1 MEFSI
6 TKKSLLDCL
15 SHFQSVVER
24 RNTIPIL
31 SNLKISALEGGLSL
45 TATDLALELS
55 ESLTANVTATGGI
68 TIPSQ
73 LFFEIIRKAPESSQI
88 SLKQDDKSGSV
99 IVFFGKSKFSLPTL
113 PVEDFPVMDSDNL
126 DAEIT
131 LKATDLKM
139 LINNS
144 KFCMG
149 LDESRQYLNGI
160 FLHTNGEFILAV
172 ATDGHRLS
180 KCSVSGKLDKKFDGI
195 IIPKKSVFEIS
206 KLLEDYDENVK
217 INFSKTRIKLSF
229 GNVQFV
235 SKLINASFPDYES
248 VIPKDNNQTMTVDC
262 KSFSETIDRVST
274 ISDDK
279 LRTVKF
285 QILNGSCT
293 VSSFGNDKSI
303 GTETLN
309 VDFNG
314 SQISINFNA
323 RYILD
328 VLGIIKSGKVKFHFS
343 EKTAPTIIESDSFKN
358 NVFLI
363 MQMRA

>member
-1 MEFSI
+1 MEFTI
-6 TKKSLLDCL
+6 AKKSLLDCL

-31 SNLKISALEGGLSL
+31 SNLKISAIEGGLSL

-55 ESLTANVTATGGI
+55 ESLTANVLTTGGI

-73 LFFEIIRKAPESSQI
+73 LFFEIVRKAPESSQI
-88 SLKQDDKSGSV
+88 SMKQDEKSGSV

-113 PVEDFPVMDSDNL
+113 PIEDFPLMDSNNL
-126 DAEIT
+126 DAEII
-131 LKATDLKM
+131 LKSNDLKT

-160 FLHTNGEFILAV
+160 FLHTNGESILAV

-180 KCSVSGKLDKKFDGI
+180 KCSVLGKLDKKFDGI

-206 KLLEDYDENVK
+206 KLLEDYNENVK
-217 INFSKTRIKLSF
+217 INFSKTRIKLTF
-229 GNVQFV
+229 GNIQFV

-285 QILNGSCT
+285 QILDGNCT
-293 VSSFGNDKSI
+293 VSSFGNNKSI
-303 GTETLN
+303 GTETLS
-309 VDFNG
+309 VDFVG

>member
-1 MEFSI
+1 
-6 TKKSLLDCL
+6 
-15 SHFQSVVER
+15 
-24 RNTIPIL
+24 
-31 SNLKISALEGGLSL
+31 
-45 TATDLALELS
+45 
-55 ESLTANVTATGGI
+55 
-68 TIPSQ
+68 
-73 LFFEIIRKAPESSQI
+73 
-88 SLKQDDKSGSV
+88 
-99 IVFFGKSKFSLPTL
+99 
-113 PVEDFPVMDSDNL
+113 MDSNNL
-126 DAEIT
+126 DAEII
-131 LKATDLKM
+131 LKSNDLKT

-160 FLHTNGEFILAV
+160 FLHTNGESILAV

-180 KCSVSGKLDKKFDGI
+180 KCSVLGKLDKKFDGI

-206 KLLEDYDENVK
+206 KLLEDYNENVK
-217 INFSKTRIKLSF
+217 INFSKTRIKLTF
-229 GNVQFV
+229 GNIQFI

-285 QILNGSCT
+285 QILNGNCT

-303 GTETLN
+303 GTETLS
-309 VDFNG
+309 VDFVG

>member
-6 TKKSLLDCL
+6 SKKVLLDCL

-31 SNLKISALEGGLSL
+31 SNLKINAIDGGLNL

-55 ESLTANVTATGGI
+55 ESLSANVTKPGGV

-73 LFFEIIRKAPESSQI
+73 LFFDIIRKAPENAKITLQ
-88 SLKQDDKSGSV
+88 KDEKNNSV
-99 IVFFGKSKFSLPTL
+99 VVFFGKSKFSLPTL
-113 PVEDFPVMDSDNL
+113 PIEDFPVMDSDNL
-126 DAEIT
+126 DFEINIEAEDF
-131 LKATDLKM
+131 KQ
-139 LINNS
+139 LIDNS

-160 FLHTNGEFILAV
+160 FFHTNGDQILTV
-172 ATDGHRLS
+172 ATDGHRLA
-180 KCSVSGKLDKKFDGI
+180 KCGVLGKSEKKFDGI
-195 IIPKKSVFEIS
+195 IIPKKPVLEIS
-206 KLLEDYDENVK
+206 KILEDFSEHIK
-217 INFSKTRIKLSF
+217 ISFSKTRIKLTF
-229 GNVQFV
+229 GNIQIV

-248 VIPKDNNQTMTVDC
+248 VIPKDNNQTMIVDC
-262 KSFSETIDRVST
+262 RSFKETIDRVST

-285 QILNGSCT
+285 QIINNSCT

-303 GTETLN
+303 GTESLT

-328 VLGIIKSGKVKFHFS
+328 VLNIIKNGKVKFHFS
-343 EKTAPTIIESDSFKN
+343 DKTAPTIIESDSFKN
-358 NVFLI
+358 NLFLI

>member
-6 TKKSLLDCL
+6 SKKKLLDCL
-15 SHFQSVVER
+15 VHFQSVVER

-31 SNLKISALEGGLSL
+31 SNIKINAIEGGLTLS
-45 TATDLALELS
+45 ATDLALELS
-55 ESLTANVTATGGI
+55 DSLSANVLQIGGV

-73 LFFEIIRKAPESSQI
+73 LFFEIIRKAPEPAQI
-88 SLKQDDKSGSV
+88 TIKKDGKNNSV
-99 IVFFGKSKFSLPTL
+99 FVFFGKSKFSLPTL
-113 PVEDFPVMDSDNL
+113 PVEDFPVMDSNNL
-126 DAEIT
+126 DLEIK
-131 LKATDLKM
+131 LKSNQLKQ
-139 LINNS
+139 LINSS

-160 FLHTNGEFILAV
+160 FLHTSGELVLAV
-172 ATDGHRLS
+172 ATDGHRLAKS
-180 KCSVSGKLDKKFDGI
+180 SFKGNFSEKFDGV
-195 IIPKKSVFEIS
+195 IIPKKSVIEIS
-206 KLLEDYDENVK
+206 KILEDFNEEVQL
-217 INFSKTRIKLSF
+217 FCSKTRMKAVF
-229 GNVQFV
+229 GNVQIIT
-235 SKLINASFPDYES
+235 KLINASFPDYES
-248 VIPKDNNQTMTVDC
+248 VIPKDNNKTMVVDC

-285 QILNGSCT
+285 QIDNNNCT

-303 GTETLN
+303 GTENLA

-328 VLGIIKSGKVKFHFS
+328 VLNIIKNGKVKFHFS
-343 EKTAPTIIESDSFKN
+343 EKTAPTIIESDSLTN
-358 NVFLI
+358 SIFLI

>member
-1 MEFSI
+1 
-6 TKKSLLDCL
+6 
-15 SHFQSVVER
+15 
-24 RNTIPIL
+24 
-31 SNLKISALEGGLSL
+31 
-45 TATDLALELS
+45 
-55 ESLTANVTATGGI
+55 
-68 TIPSQ
+68 
-73 LFFEIIRKAPESSQI
+73 
-88 SLKQDDKSGSV
+88 
-99 IVFFGKSKFSLPTL
+99 
-113 PVEDFPVMDSDNL
+113 MDSDNL
-126 DAEIT
+126 DADIT
-131 LKATDLKM
+131 LKSSDLKM

-180 KCSVSGKLDKKFDGI
+180 KCSVSGKLDKRFDGI

-206 KLLEDYDENVK
+206 KLLEDYNENVR
-217 INFSKTRIKLSF
+217 ISFSKTRIKLTF

-309 VDFNG
+309 VDYNG